1 MWTNH
6 TDFLQDGKHAA
17 YLVAGSAGLAV
28 IDPPALKTNGA
39 PLTDEKN
46 DMTVGMRPAAGIII
60 LPFIQHAVQPYSYSN
75 AQTLLSSQKLQASLI
90 HPHCPRVSPAL

>member
-1 MWTNH
+1 M
-6 TDFLQDGKHAA
+6 TDISAEHAVRYGGISQGCGQITWNFNGQHAA

-60 LPFIQHAVQPYSYSN
+60 LPFIQHAVQPYS
-75 AQTLLSSQKLQASLI
+75 
-90 HPHCPRVSPAL
+90 